1 MAYSLTMAGLA
12 AVLGTLFT
20 LTLLKEYGVNR
31 RNHRLFVK
39 LVWMKFLKRSGM
51 ECGVEIARY
60 VLDLVRA
67 NGKGRYDI
75 SPVLLLTGGCQD
87 DALGVV
93 VGELLANGYKPVSI
107 DRTKGVA
114 VVVG

>member
-1 MAYSLTMAGLA
+1 MAYQMTMAGLA
-12 AVLGTLFT
+12 VVLGTLFT

-39 LVWMKFLKRSGM
+39 LVRMKFLKRSGV

-75 SPVLLLTGGCQD
+75 SPVLLLAGSCQD

-93 VGELLANGYKPVSI
+93 LGELVSSGYTTVSI
-107 DRTKGVA
+107 DRTKGVE